1 MPAGFR
7 ERKCSMTQVKKAFTL
22 DGIITVLCVAMVLYH
37 LIYTQTLLLGPI
49 EHQNMHLLFALVL
62 VCLSNINK
70 LEQKTLLKMAPHLI
84 LLVGTL
90 ISTLYIFM
98 EFSGLEKRAGMNT
111 QADMIIGILLLLV
124 CWEVARRAVGMVLPI
139 ISIVFIAYTLWGHYL
154 PDPLWHFKIPL
165 SAAISKFNIGFS
177 GMFGASL
184 GISADYIFLFMVF
197 GAFLSAAGGSEFFLE
212 IGKVIG
218 KRFSSGA
225 GMAAVISCGLVG
237 MITGSGM
244 ANVSICGPFAVP
256 MMRGTGYKN
265 PQIGGILTAAAT
277 GALLVPPVM
286 GVVAFVMAEYIG
298 IPYIRVCLMSIIP
311 AFLYYFC
318 IGVYVH
324 LHARKAGITALSA
337 DVEVSVKSIFRTSYL
352 FLVPLT
358 LIIILLVLGY
368 SLRMISFV
376 ICVATV
382 LLSLIRKETR
392 RSPREWAL
400 ACVDG
405 AMSGAGIAVACAL
418 IGVVLATF
426 DITGIGLKFPAMIGE
441 ISGGNLVI
449 ALLLIAFVTILLGCG
464 IPPFASYMIVAMMCA
479 PVMVNLGVTMMQA
492 HYFLF
497 LFSVFGQMTPPVA
510 ITAVAA
516 APICG
521 TSYGVTSW
529 EAVKAGWI
537 AWLLPFF
544 VIWSPILIM
553 EPVNI
558 MVELIKLAAIIILV
572 IMAQASYVGY
582 FFTIM
587 TLTDR
592 TLAIAGVLA
601 LIAFCFTTSYILLA
615 IGAALGFAVLMS
627 QLKKREVKQPQISNL
642 Q

>member
-1 MPAGFR
+1 MA
-7 ERKCSMTQVKKAFTL
+7 QVKKALNL
-22 DGIITVLCVAMVLYH
+22 DSIITILCVAMVLYH

-70 LEQKTLLKMAPHLI
+70 LEQKTPLKMAPHII
-84 LLVGTL
+84 LLIGTL
-90 ISTLYIFM
+90 ITTLYIFV
-98 EFSGLEKRAGMNT
+98 EFAGLEKRAGMNT
-111 QADMIIGILLLLV
+111 QADIIIGLILLLV
-124 CWEVARRAVGMVLPI
+124 CWEVTRRAVGVVLPI
-139 ISIVFIAYTLWGHYL
+139 ISAVFVIYTLWGHHL
-154 PDPLWHFKIPL
+154 PGPLWHFKIPL
-165 SAAISKFNIGFS
+165 ASAVSKFNIGFS

-298 IPYIRVCLMSIIP
+298 IPYIRVCLMSVIP
-311 AFLYYFC
+311 ALLYYFC

-324 LHARKAGITALSA
+324 LHAKKAGIVALSE

-376 ICVATV
+376 ICVVTV

-392 RSPREWAL
+392 RSPRQWAL

-418 IGVVLATF
+418 IGVVLASF
-426 DITGIGLKFPAMIGE
+426 DITGIGLKFPAVIGD
-441 ISGGNLVI
+441 ISGGNLVV

-479 PVMVNLGVTMMQA
+479 PVMVKLGTTVMQA

-529 EAVKAGWI
+529 EAVKAGWV

-544 VIWSPILIM
+544 VIWSPIVIL
-553 EPVNI
+553 EPVSVV
-558 MVELIKLAAIIILV
+558 VEMIKLVAIVALV
-572 IMAQASYVGY
+572 IMAQSSYVG
-582 FFTIM
+582 FLFAIM
-587 TLTDR
+587 TMTERLT
-592 TLAIAGVLA
+592 AIAGVLG
-601 LIAFCFTTSYILLA
+601 LIAFCFTTNYILLA
-615 IGAALGFAVLMS
+615 IGAALCLVVFMS
-627 QLKKREVKQPQISNL
+627 QLKKRGLKEPQSSAGTI